1 MAKYVLEFQNVRTQ
15 FSPQAV
21 GTAGTTAE
29 VSNRYRFVMDQADD
43 PVAAEIIA
51 AVGGAFGLLD
61 ITDAADLIE
70 TAFAGADYTDTT
82 EGAGSIRHGKA
93 VLQWGIGQHA
103 TDDSLATIT
112 FKDLS

>member
-15 FSPQAV
+15 FNPAAV

-29 VSNRYRFVMDQADD
+29 LSNRYRFVMDQETD

-51 AVGGAFGLLD
+51 AIGGAFGLLD
-61 ITDAADLIE
+61 ISAVADLIE
-70 TAFAGADYTDTT
+70 VAFAGEDYTDTT